1 MIPKS
6 FTFIFVSGDRGPL
19 RKVKV
24 PFYGMYFLALFAVV
38 GGATVVAAVGSYSR
52 MLWKATSYNALRK
65 DQEDLKRHYQQLQV
79 MVKDS
84 NQKLSSLQ
92 SLATDVA
99 MSYGILRLPQ
109 TPFFATAAAASGSDA
124 AYRQSVEEFDFL
136 KRNATSVALTAQGLK
151 LMPGRSWEDMAFTPS
166 FWPVMGQI
174 TGSFGERLDPFSGEG
189 AFHTGVD
196 ISAPYGSEVHSTA
209 DGIVE
214 TVDTRSGYGR
224 VVIIDHGFGVTTWY
238 GHLSGFASAE
248 GSHVKRGEVI
258 GYVGISG
265 RASGPHVHYEV
276 RMYGAPVN
284 PARYLHVGAAGD

>member
-1 MIPKS
+1 MRPS
-6 FTFIFVSGDRGPL
+6 SYTFIAVSSNRGQL
-19 RKVKV
+19 RKVKI
-24 PFYGMYFLALFAVV
+24 PFYAMYFLALLAVV
-38 GGATVVAAVGSYSR
+38 GGATVFAAIGSYSR
-52 MLWKATSYNALRK
+52 MLWKASSYNALRR
-65 DQEDLKRHYQQLQV
+65 DQEDLKRQYQQLQV

-109 TPFFATAAAASGSDA
+109 APFFATTAAAGPEA
-124 AYRQSVEEFDFL
+124 AYGQSVEQFNFL
-136 KRNATSVALTAQGLK
+136 KRNATSMALTAQSLR
-151 LMPGRSWEDMAFTPS
+151 LIPDRHWEDMSFTPS
-166 FWPVMGQI
+166 FWPVIGQI

-196 ISAPYGSEVHSTA
+196 ISAPYGSEVHATA

-214 TVDTRSGYGR
+214 TVETRSGYGR
-224 VVIIDHGFGVTTWY
+224 LVIVDHGFGVTTWY

-248 GSHVKRGEVI
+248 GAHVKRGEVI
-258 GYVGISG
+258 GYVGVSG
-265 RASGPHVHYEV
+265 RSSGPHVHYEV

-284 PARYLHVGAAGD
+284 PARYLHIGAAGD

>member
-1 MIPKS
+1 MQ
-6 FTFIFVSGDRGPL
+6 
-19 RKVKV
+19 KVKV

-99 MSYGILRLPQ
+99 MSYGILRFPQ
-109 TPFFATAAAASGSDA
+109 TPFFVTAAAASGPDA

-214 TVDTRSGYGR
+214 TVDTRAGYGR

-238 GHLSGFASAE
+238 GHLAGFASAE
-248 GSHVKRGEVI
+248 GTHVKRGEVI

-284 PARYLHVGAAGD
+284 PARYLRVGAAGD

>member
-1 MIPKS
+1 MMPNS
-6 FTFIFVSGDRGPL
+6 FTFIVVSSNRGQL
-19 RKVKV
+19 RKVKI
-24 PFYGMYFLALFAVV
+24 PFYAMYFLALFAVV
-38 GGATVVAAVGSYSR
+38 GGATVLAAIGSYSR
-52 MLWKATSYNALRK
+52 MLWKASSYNALRR
-65 DQEDLKRHYQQLQV
+65 DQEDLKRQYQHLQV

-99 MSYGILRLPQ
+99 MSYGILRFPQ
-109 TPFFATAAAASGSDA
+109 TPFFATAAAGEPDA
-124 AYRQSVEEFDFL
+124 AYRQSVEQFNFL

-151 LMPGRSWEDMAFTPS
+151 LMPGRSWEDMSFTPS
-166 FWPVMGQI
+166 YWPVMGQI

-214 TVDTRSGYGR
+214 TEDTRSGYGR
-224 VVIIDHGFGVTTWY
+224 VVIVDHGFGVTTWY

-248 GSHVKRGEVI
+248 GAHVKRGEVI

-265 RASGPHVHYEV
+265 RSSGPHVHYEV

-284 PARYLHVGAAGD
+284 PARYLHVGSAGD